1 MFCPKCGAI
10 QSDEMKFC
18 KTCGAN
24 LQVVRQVLEAG
35 GAGEKFDW
43 GKTWVAEMFLSGEES
58 VKRAAEIER
67 LQGITPETKRFNEI
81 KAGVITAFVGIAL
94 MIFLYVF
101 MMGIVL
107 GGKVPQDT
115 AEIISRIWIAG
126 VIPFFVGLALL
137 INGLFV
143 SKKQIEVAK
152 RQQQQTVPE
161 ALPEV
166 AQRQALRAA
175 DTSEII
181 PPGFSVTE
189 GTTKHLKVAG
199 QKQRDPNNL

>member
-1 MFCPKCGAI
+1 MFCPKCGAT

-24 LQVVRQVLEAG
+24 LQAVRQVIEAG

-43 GKTWVAEMFLSGEES
+43 SKTWVAEMFLSEGERK
-58 VKRAAEIER
+58 KREQELER
-67 LQGITPETKRFNEI
+67 QRGITPEIKRFNEI
-81 KAGVITAFVGIAL
+81 KGGVITACVGIAL

-107 GGKVPQDT
+107 GGKVPNDT

-137 INGLFV
+137 INGMFV
-143 SKKQIEVAK
+143 SKKQVELARRAERTGPDV
-152 RQQQQTVPE
+152 
-161 ALPEV
+161 LPEV
-166 AQRQALRAA
+166 TERQALRAA
-175 DTSEII
+175 DTAEII

-189 GTTKHLKVAG
+189 GTTKHLSVVG
-199 QKQRDPNNL
+199 QKMRDPNEL